1 MEESKE
7 IQSIYSIFR
16 VVIYVSLVIEFFE
29 YACNPELLDSF
40 AGVLTDI
47 HERMGRWTIYQPG
60 HLAYS
65 KVATLLLVI
74 ITCIGTRNK
83 KQIEFDARK
92 MVFWPISIGLILV
105 IVSVWLYYTNIL
117 DYRLLWF
124 PVNIWLYMIA
134 SIVGTV
140 CIHVALD
147 NVSKYLKEGLM
158 KDRFNFENESFE
170 QNEKR
175 VDTKY
180 GVNIP
185 MRYYY
190 HGKFRHGWI
199 NINNPF
205 RGTFVV
211 GTPGSGKTFSV
222 IEPFI
227 RQHRVFLWWFTTT
240 SSLPSPRSSTT
251 TTAST
256 RRKARRLQ
264 DVSSTSSTS

>member
-16 VVIYVSLVIEFFE
+16 VVIYVSLVVEFFE
-29 YACNPELLDSF
+29 YACNPELLDTF
-40 AGVLTDI
+40 AGVLTDL
-47 HERMGRWTIYQPG
+47 HERMGRWLIYQPG

-65 KVATLLLVI
+65 KIATLLLVI

-92 MVFWPISIGLILV
+92 MVFWPIVIGFVLV
-105 IVSVWLYYTNIL
+105 LLAVWLYYTDWL
-117 DYRLLWF
+117 HYRLWIF
-124 PVNIWLYMIA
+124 PLSIWLYMVA

-140 CIHVALD
+140 CVHVALD

-190 HGKFRHGWI
+190 L
-199 NINNPF
+199 
-205 RGTFVV
+205 
-211 GTPGSGKTFSV
+211 PGGV
-222 IEPFI
+222 EVAWHC
-227 RQHRVFLWWFTTT
+227 HRRSQEDTHHPVE
-240 SSLPSPRSSTT
+240 SLKGGSP
-251 TTAST
+251 
-256 RRKARRLQ
+256 
-264 DVSSTSSTS
+264 V